1 LTLVDAEGEHGGSG
15 DEAEAAADG
24 EQAADSGGVTVE
36 NAATQDDVDSA
47 NREIFVT
54 AGTTGTGLPLATAR
68 PWSADPA
75 PPPVKVWQPPPSPSD
90 SPCDG
95 GGGPGL
101 FAWLADP
108 RDAFE

>member
-68 PWSADPA
+68 PWSADPV
-75 PPPVKVWQPPPSPSD
+75 PPPCQGLAATAVTVGLPLRRWRRSRSLCVV
-90 SPCDG
+90 S
-95 GGGPGL
+95 GP
-101 FAWLADP
+101 A
-108 RDAFE
+108 